1 LDKIKLFAAGILLAI
16 SATAGYILLH
26 DNVDLGQITERIADT
41 FEFPEQPYC

>member
-1 LDKIKLFAAGILLAI
+1 MDKIKLLAAGILVAI

-26 DNVDLGQITERIADT
+26 DNVDLGQITERITDT